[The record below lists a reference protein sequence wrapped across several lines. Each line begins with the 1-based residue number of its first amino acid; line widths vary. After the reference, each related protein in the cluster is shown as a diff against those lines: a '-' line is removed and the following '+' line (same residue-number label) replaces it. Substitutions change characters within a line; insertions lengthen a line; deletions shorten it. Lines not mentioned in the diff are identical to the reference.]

1 MWKDEKFEKSEYKEV
16 KTRNYLRYKLFS
28 LDLVSYDQVSFG
40 FVSLGQVSLGYV
52 RLHQVW

>member
-28 LDLVSYDQVSFG
+28 LDLVSYDWVSFG
-40 FVSLGQVSLGYV
+40 FVSLG
-52 RLHQVW
+52 